1 MKLVGRMLYWRLE
14 IITVQMKKFLPME
27 NKSALSLSLLDW
39 PVKFLLQLNPHNKNQ
54 QFREGVEVHTYN
66 LGCRNKNAVNMMKC
80 SKSQLNIHDSQG
92 QTELQETLSL
102 K

>member
-1 MKLVGRMLYWRLE
+1 MRFHFHFLIDTLNSYFNL
-14 IITVQMKKFLPME
+14 ILIT
-27 NKSALSLSLLDW
+27 
-39 PVKFLLQLNPHNKNQ
+39 KNQ